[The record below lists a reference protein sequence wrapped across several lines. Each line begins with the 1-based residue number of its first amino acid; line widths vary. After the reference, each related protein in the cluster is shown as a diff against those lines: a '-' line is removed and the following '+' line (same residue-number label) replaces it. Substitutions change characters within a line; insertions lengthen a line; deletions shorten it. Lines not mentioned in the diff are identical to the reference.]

1 MAALCDLCVLCG
13 EIVVCFVDS
22 SPKESV
28 NAIREARGRRLSING
43 ETLHNYVS
51 FTAEDYKKPDGPK
64 CHTSP
69 SLKSEADRLAL
80 FGAEAIAVR
89 RRRNRA

>member
-1 MAALCDLCVLCG
+1 MVYFVPISAKGGVN
-13 EIVVCFVDS
+13 VV
-22 SPKESV
+22 
-28 NAIREARGRRLSING
+28 REARGRGLPIND

-64 CHTSP
+64 YHTCP

-80 FGAEAIAVR
+80 FRAQAIAVIR
-89 RRRNRA
+89 RGNRA